1 MPMNSRVKIL
11 LIPFLFFACTAQQ
24 IQQITDAIGVEDE
37 LTADQV
43 ASGLKE
49 ALVNGVNTGTQKV
62 GKVDGYFKNP
72 QIKIPFPPDVQK
84 VENTL
89 RDIGLGSEVDRFV
102 KTLNRGAEEA
112 AKEAK
117 PVFVSAIRQMTIN
130 DAWNILKGE
139 DKEAA
144 TNYLKRTTSSEL
156 RTKFSPI
163 VKKAL
168 DNTNATKYYGEI
180 ITRYNQIPL
189 LDNVNPDL
197 EEYATQKAMDGL
209 FLMIAEEEQKI
220 RANPAARTTDLL
232 KRVFKEQD

>member
-1 MPMNSRVKIL
+1 MNSRVKIL
-11 LIPFLFFACTAQQ
+11 LIAILFFGCTAQQ
-24 IQQITDAIGVEDE
+24 IQSISDVIGYEDE

-49 ALVNGVNTGTQKV
+49 ALVKGVSTGTQKV
-62 GKVDGYFKNP
+62 GRIDGYFKNP
-72 QIKIPFPPDVQK
+72 KIKIPFPPDVQK

-89 RDIGLGSEVDRFV
+89 RDIGLDSEVDRFV

-117 PVFVSAIRQMTIN
+117 PVFVSAIKQMTIN
-130 DAWNILKGE
+130 DAWDILKGS

-144 TNYLKRTTSSEL
+144 TNYLRRTTSDEL
-156 RTKFSPI
+156 RKKFSPI
-163 VKKAL
+163 VKRAL
-168 DNTNATKYYGEI
+168 DQTNATKYYSEI
-180 ITRYNQIPL
+180 ITRYNTIPL
-189 LDNVNPDL
+189 VDDVNPDL
-197 EEYATQKAMDGL
+197 ESYATQKAMDGL
-209 FLMIAEEEQKI
+209 FVMIADEEKKI

>member
-1 MPMNSRVKIL
+1 MPMNPLVKFL
-11 LIPFLFFACTAQQ
+11 LIGILMSACTAQQ
-24 IQQITDAIGVEDE
+24 VQQITDAIGYEDK

-49 ALVNGVNTGTQKV
+49 ALEKGVTTGTQKV

-72 QIKIPFPPDVQK
+72 KIKIPFPPDVQK

-89 RDIGLGSEVDRFV
+89 RDLGMGSEVDRFV
-102 KTLNRGAEEA
+102 KTLNRGAEQA

-117 PVFVSAIRQMTIN
+117 PVFVSAIKQMTIN
-130 DAWNILKGE
+130 DAWDILKG
-139 DKEAA
+139 DNKQAA

-156 RTKFSPI
+156 RVKFRPI

-168 DNTNATKYYGEI
+168 DNTNATKYYGDI
-180 ITRYNQIPL
+180 VRRYNQIPL
-189 LDNVNPDL
+189 IDKVDPDL

-209 FLMIAEEEQKI
+209 FLMIAQEEKKI

-232 KRVFKEQD
+232 KKVFKEQD

>member
-1 MPMNSRVKIL
+1 MNSRVKIIL
-11 LIPFLFFACTAQQ
+11 LGILFFGCTAQQ
-24 IQQITDAIGVEDE
+24 IQSITDAIGYEDE
-37 LTADQV
+37 LTTDQV
-43 ASGLKE
+43 ANGLKE
-49 ALVNGVNTGTQKV
+49 ALVKGVSTGTQKV

-89 RDIGLGSEVDRFV
+89 RDIGLDNEVDRFV

-117 PVFVSAIRQMTIN
+117 PVFVSAIKQMTIT

-144 TNYLKRTTSSEL
+144 TNYLKRTTSNEL
-156 RTKFSPI
+156 RSKFSPI
-163 VKKAL
+163 VKSAL
-168 DNTNATKYYGEI
+168 DQTNATKYYSDI
-180 ITRYNQIPL
+180 ITRYNKIPL
-189 LDNVNPDL
+189 VDDVNPDL
-197 EEYATQKAMDGL
+197 EAYATEKAMEGL
-209 FLMIAEEEQKI
+209 FVMIAEEEKKI

-232 KRVFKEQD
+232 KKVFKEQD

>member
-1 MPMNSRVKIL
+1 MPMNPLVKFL
-11 LIPFLFFACTAQQ
+11 LIGILMSACTAQQ
-24 IQQITDAIGVEDE
+24 VQQITDAIGYEDK

-49 ALVNGVNTGTQKV
+49 ALEKGVTTGTQKV

-72 QIKIPFPPDVQK
+72 KIKIPFPPDVQK

-89 RDIGLGSEVDRFV
+89 RDLGMGSEVDRFV
-102 KTLNRGAEEA
+102 KTLNRGAEQA

-117 PVFVSAIRQMTIN
+117 PVFVSAIKQMTIN
-130 DAWNILKGE
+130 DAWDILKG
-139 DKEAA
+139 DNKQAA

-156 RTKFSPI
+156 RVKFRPI

-168 DNTNATKYYGEI
+168 DNTNATKYYGDI
-180 ITRYNQIPL
+180 VRRYNQIPL
-189 LDNVNPDL
+189 IDKVDPDL

-209 FLMIAEEEQKI
+209 FLMIAQEEKKL
-220 RANPAARTTDLL
+220 RAHPAARTTAQL
-232 KRVFKEQD
+232 KNVYKEQD

>member
-1 MPMNSRVKIL
+1 MNSPLKIL
-11 LIPFLFFACTAQQ
+11 LMVLLFFGCTAQQ
-24 IQQITDAIGVEDE
+24 IQSITDAIGYEDE

-43 ASGLKE
+43 ANGLKE
-49 ALVNGVNTGTQKV
+49 ALVKGVSTGTQKV
-62 GKVDGYFKNP
+62 GKTDGYFKNP
-72 QIKIPFPPDVQK
+72 KIKIPFPPDVQK

-89 RDIGLGSEVDRFV
+89 RDVGLGNEVDRFI

-117 PVFVSAIRQMTIN
+117 PVFVSAIKQMTIN

-144 TNYLKRTTSSEL
+144 TNYLRKATSTEL
-156 RTKFSPI
+156 RSKFSPI
-163 VKKAL
+163 VKRAL
-168 DNTNATKYYGEI
+168 DQTNATKYYSEI

-189 LDNVNPDL
+189 VDDVNPDL
-197 EEYATQKAMDGL
+197 ERYATEKAMEGL
-209 FLMIAEEEQKI
+209 FFMIAEEEKKI

>member
-1 MPMNSRVKIL
+1 MPMNPLVKFL
-11 LIPFLFFACTAQQ
+11 LIGILMSACTAQQ
-24 IQQITDAIGVEDE
+24 VQQITDAIGYEDK

-49 ALVNGVNTGTQKV
+49 ALEKGVTTGTQKV

-72 QIKIPFPPDVQK
+72 KIKIPFPPDVQK

-89 RDIGLGSEVDRFV
+89 RDLGMGSEVDRFV
-102 KTLNRGAEEA
+102 KTLNRGAEQA

-117 PVFVSAIRQMTIN
+117 PVFVSAIKQMTIN
-130 DAWNILKGE
+130 DAWDILKG
-139 DKEAA
+139 DNKQAA

-156 RTKFSPI
+156 RVKFRPI

-168 DNTNATKYYGEI
+168 DNTNATKYYGDI
-180 ITRYNQIPL
+180 VRRYNQIPL
-189 LDNVNPDL
+189 IDKVDPDL

-209 FLMIAEEEQKI
+209 FLMIEQEEKKI

-232 KRVFKEQD
+232 KKVFKEQD

>member
-1 MPMNSRVKIL
+1 MHMKSRMKIV
-11 LIPFLFFACTAQQ
+11 LIALCFFGCTAQQ
-24 IQQITDAIGVEDE
+24 IQQIRDAIPYEEG
-37 LTADQV
+37 LSADQV

-49 ALVNGVNTGTQKV
+49 ALVQGVTTGTQKV

-72 QIKIPFPPDVQK
+72 TIKIPFPEDVQK
-84 VENTL
+84 VANTL
-89 RDIGLGSEVDRFV
+89 KDIGLGNEVDRFV

-130 DAWNILKGE
+130 DAWDILKGD

-144 TNYLKRTTSSEL
+144 TNYLMRTTSSEL
-156 RTKFSPI
+156 RNKFSPT

-168 DNTNATKYYGEI
+168 DKTNATKYYSEI
-180 ITRYNQIPL
+180 ISKYNAIPL
-189 LDNVNPDL
+189 VEDVNPDL
-197 EEYATQKAMDGL
+197 EGYATEKAMEGL
-209 FLMIAEEEQKI
+209 FVMIAAEEQKI
-220 RANPAARTTDLL
+220 RANPGARTTDLL

>member
-1 MPMNSRVKIL
+1 MNSRVKVL
-11 LIPFLFFACTAQQ
+11 LIAILFFGCTAQQ
-24 IQQITDAIGVEDE
+24 IQSISDVIGYEDE

-49 ALVNGVNTGTQKV
+49 ALVKGVSTGTQKV
-62 GKVDGYFKNP
+62 GKMDGYFKNP
-72 QIKIPFPPDVQK
+72 TIKIPFPPDVQK

-89 RDIGLGSEVDRFV
+89 RDIGLDGEVDRFV

-117 PVFVSAIRQMTIN
+117 PVFVSAIKQMTIN
-130 DAWNILKGE
+130 DAWDILKGT

-144 TNYLKRTTSSEL
+144 TNYLRRTTSDEL
-156 RTKFSPI
+156 RKKFSPI

-168 DNTNATKYYGEI
+168 DQTNATKYYSEI
-180 ITRYNQIPL
+180 ITRYNAIPL
-189 LDNVNPDL
+189 VDDVNPDL
-197 EEYATQKAMDGL
+197 ESYATQKAMDGL
-209 FLMIAEEEQKI
+209 FVMIADEEKKI

>member
-1 MPMNSRVKIL
+1 MNSRVKTL
-11 LIPFLFFACTAQQ
+11 LLGILFFGCTAQQ
-24 IQQITDAIGVEDE
+24 IQSITDAIGYEDE
-37 LTADQV
+37 LTTDQV
-43 ASGLKE
+43 ANGLKE
-49 ALVNGVNTGTQKV
+49 ALIKGVSTGTQKV

-117 PVFVSAIRQMTIN
+117 PVFVSAIKQMTIN
-130 DAWNILKGE
+130 DAWSILKGE

-144 TNYLKRTTSSEL
+144 TNYLKRTTSNEL
-156 RTKFSPI
+156 RSKFSPI
-163 VKKAL
+163 VQKAL
-168 DNTNATKYYGEI
+168 NQTNATKYYSDI
-180 ITRYNQIPL
+180 ITRYNKIPL
-189 LDNVNPDL
+189 VDDVNPDL
-197 EEYATQKAMDGL
+197 EAYATEKAMEGL
-209 FLMIAEEEQKI
+209 FVMIAEEEKKI

>member
-1 MPMNSRVKIL
+1 MKIIL
-11 LIPFLFFACTAQQ
+11 LGILFFGCTAQQ
-24 IQQITDAIGVEDE
+24 IQSITDAIGYEDE
-37 LTADQV
+37 LTTDQV
-43 ASGLKE
+43 ANGLKE
-49 ALVNGVNTGTQKV
+49 ALVKGVSTGTQKV

-89 RDIGLGSEVDRFV
+89 RDIGLDNEVDRFV

-117 PVFVSAIRQMTIN
+117 PVFVSAIKQMTIT

-144 TNYLKRTTSSEL
+144 TNYLKRTTSNEL
-156 RTKFSPI
+156 RSKFSPI
-163 VKKAL
+163 VKSAL
-168 DNTNATKYYGEI
+168 DQTNATKYYSDI
-180 ITRYNQIPL
+180 ITRYNKIPL
-189 LDNVNPDL
+189 VDDVNPDL
-197 EEYATQKAMDGL
+197 EAYATEKAMEGL
-209 FLMIAEEEQKI
+209 FVMIAEEEKKI

-232 KRVFKEQD
+232 KKVFKEQD

>member
-1 MPMNSRVKIL
+1 MKTL
-11 LIPFLFFACTAQQ
+11 LLGILFFGCTAQQ
-24 IQQITDAIGVEDE
+24 IQSITDAIGYEDE
-37 LTADQV
+37 LTTDQV
-43 ASGLKE
+43 ANGLKE
-49 ALVNGVNTGTQKV
+49 ALIKGVSTGTQKV

-117 PVFVSAIRQMTIN
+117 PVFVSAIKQMTIN
-130 DAWNILKGE
+130 DAWSILKGE

-144 TNYLKRTTSSEL
+144 TNYLKRTASNEL
-156 RTKFSPI
+156 RSKFSPI
-163 VKKAL
+163 VQKAL
-168 DNTNATKYYGEI
+168 NQTNATKYYSDI
-180 ITRYNQIPL
+180 ITRYNKIPL
-189 LDNVNPDL
+189 VDDVNPDL
-197 EEYATQKAMDGL
+197 EAYATEKAMEGL
-209 FLMIAEEEQKI
+209 FVMIAEEEKKI
-220 RANPAARTTDLL
+220 RSNPAARTTDLL

>member
-1 MPMNSRVKIL
+1 MNSRVKTL
-11 LIPFLFFACTAQQ
+11 LLGILFFGCTAQQ
-24 IQQITDAIGVEDE
+24 IQSITDAIGYEDE
-37 LTADQV
+37 LTTDQV
-43 ASGLKE
+43 ANGLKE
-49 ALVNGVNTGTQKV
+49 ALIKGVSTGTQKV

-117 PVFVSAIRQMTIN
+117 PVFVSAIKQMTIN
-130 DAWNILKGE
+130 DAWSILKGE

-144 TNYLKRTTSSEL
+144 TNYLKRTTSNEL
-156 RTKFSPI
+156 RSKFSPI
-163 VKKAL
+163 VQKAL
-168 DNTNATKYYGEI
+168 NQTNATKYYSDI
-180 ITRYNQIPL
+180 ITRYNKIPL
-189 LDNVNPDL
+189 VDDVNPDL
-197 EEYATQKAMDGL
+197 EAYATEKAMEGL
-209 FLMIAEEEQKI
+209 FVMIAEEEKKI
-220 RANPAARTTDLL
+220 RSNPAARTTDLL